1 MYEVT
6 EKYVP
11 EPYLLDAPSQL
22 ITLYP
27 NKDSDLYFVNHK
39 KPSLTIEKID
49 SITGNPIKGAKFQIW
64 YASNSTETG
73 ELNDLGTY
81 FTDENG
87 QIFLEN
93 VKDGWYKVTELEPA
107 SGYQIKE
114 PATQECFIEA
124 GASKTLTFENT
135 PLSALI
141 VYKYDS
147 VTGEAV
153 EGAVFQ
159 VKYLSG
165 TSGTG
170 GTVIGTYKTSVN
182 GSFTVTGL
190 EAGTYIVEEL
200 ASDSGHVIDT
210 APQTAYISGNDQDV
224 VELYFGNSPKGSL
237 LIKKI
242 DAFTR
247 EPLSDVQFFVTESD
261 GTVVDSCPLP
271 CKVDSID
278 ETDSVDFVADLMKAC
293 LI

>member
-1 MYEVT
+1 MSPNPIYWM
-6 EKYVP
+6 P
-11 EPYLLDAPSQL
+11 PAQL

-261 GTVVDSCPLP
+261 GTV
-271 CKVDSID
+271 
-278 ETDSVDFVADLMKAC
+278 
-293 LI
+293 

>member
-1 MYEVT
+1 M
-6 EKYVP
+6 
-11 EPYLLDAPSQL
+11 A
-22 ITLYP
+22 
-27 NKDSDLYFVNHK
+27 
-39 KPSLTIEKID
+39 
-49 SITGNPIKGAKFQIW
+49 
-64 YASNSTETG
+64 
-73 ELNDLGTY
+73 
-81 FTDENG
+81 
-87 QIFLEN
+87 
-93 VKDGWYKVTELEPA
+93 
-107 SGYQIKE
+107 
-114 PATQECFIEA
+114 
-124 GASKTLTFENT
+124 T

-261 GTVVDSCPLP
+261 GTVVGDGNGYFT
-271 CKVDSID
+271 
-278 ETDSVDFVADLMKAC
+278 TDSAGTILIENIDPGTTLIVKETRAKDGFILDDTPQTAEIKA
-293 LI
+293 